1 METLA
6 AGGPKTIFG
15 TQGTGDVYLLFL
27 ASPVVEDR
35 YSGTPEMENKC
46 WQANVIAQLFDF
58 VATSDQ
64 RNTCYTI

>member
-27 ASPVVEDR
+27 ASPSLR
-35 YSGTPEMENKC
+35 IGT
-46 WQANVIAQLFDF
+46 VGLL
-58 VATSDQ
+58 
-64 RNTCYTI
+64 